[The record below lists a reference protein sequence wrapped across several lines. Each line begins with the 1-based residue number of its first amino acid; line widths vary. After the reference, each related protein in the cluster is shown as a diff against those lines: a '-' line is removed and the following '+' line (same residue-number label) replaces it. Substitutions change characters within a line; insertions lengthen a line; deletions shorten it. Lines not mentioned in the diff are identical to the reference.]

1 MKSSIVL
8 TFPKFLQ
15 TLSIS
20 LLAIRKRSCRLSLM
34 AQRLIATRNVSPGLV
49 NGIKLV
55 VNEILQI
62 IDRTYLLDLPTD
74 GVART
79 IFVNNLFPWPE
90 RKRKLVSLVIRTHVS
105 RVAPD
110 LDLRWTCY
118 QLSYSTTAKMWL
130 SFPNEHL
137 KKLRRLQ
144 EPSWLPGPG
153 GQGARYRN

>member
-1 MKSSIVL
+1 MKSSIIL
-8 TFPKFLQ
+8 IFPKFLQ

-34 AQRLIATRNVSPGLV
+34 AQRLIATGKISPGLV

-62 IDRTYLLDLPTD
+62 IDRTYLLDLLTD

-79 IFVNNLFPWPE
+79 IFVYNLFPWTERE
-90 RKRKLVSLVIRTHVS
+90 RKQVSLVIRTHVR

-118 QLSYSTTAKMWL
+118 RLSYSTTAKMWL
-130 SFPNEHL
+130 SFPNIRRAKPNARARLRWL
-137 KKLRRLQ
+137 KL
-144 EPSWLPGPG
+144 
-153 GQGARYRN
+153 A